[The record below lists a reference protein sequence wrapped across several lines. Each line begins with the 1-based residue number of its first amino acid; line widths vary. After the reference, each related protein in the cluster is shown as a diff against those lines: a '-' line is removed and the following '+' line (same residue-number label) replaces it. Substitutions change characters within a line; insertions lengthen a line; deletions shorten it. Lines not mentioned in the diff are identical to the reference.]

1 MGKVYTGASMSLD
14 GYIAGYDGSGFDQL
28 FQWYGN
34 GDVSVPTADPG
45 MTFSLTPESAAHW
58 AAIREQT
65 AVLVVGRRLFD
76 FTNGW
81 NGNHPLGLPVVVVT
95 HAAPEDW
102 AHPDAPFTFVSGGIE
117 AAIARAQEI
126 AGDKIV
132 ARQRRHDRQP
142 VRARRPARR
151 GLGRS
156 GPGRARRRRAA
167 AQDARGG
174 PDRARRAARAHPGQ
188 PRHPPALRR
197 AQGVTRMRGRLSRP
211 RPGGGS
217 PRGGASR
224 RADAP

>member
-132 ARQRRHDRQP
+132 AVNGGTIASQCAHAGLLDEVWVDLVP
-142 VRARRPARR
+142 VV
-151 GLGRS
+151 L
-156 GPGRARRRRAA
+156 
-167 AQDARGG
+167 
-174 PDRARRAARAHPGQ
+174 
-188 PRHPPALRR
+188 
-197 AQGVTRMRGRLSRP
+197 
-211 RPGGGS
+211 GGGV
-217 PRGGASR
+217 PLLRTLGAGPIVLDGPLEHTQGNR
-224 RADAP
+224 VTHLRFAVRKG

>member
-117 AAIARAQEI
+117 AAIARAQQI
-126 AGDKIV
+126 AGDKVV
-132 ARQRRHDRQP
+132 AVNGGTIASQCAHAGLLDEVWVDLVP
-142 VRARRPARR
+142 VV
-151 GLGRS
+151 L
-156 GPGRARRRRAA
+156 
-167 AQDARGG
+167 
-174 PDRARRAARAHPGQ
+174 
-188 PRHPPALRR
+188 
-197 AQGVTRMRGRLSRP
+197 
-211 RPGGGS
+211 GGGV
-217 PRGGASR
+217 PLLRTLGAGPIVLDGPLEHTQGNR
-224 RADAP
+224 VTHLRFAVRKG

>member
-14 GYIAGYDGSGFDQL
+14 GYIAGHDGSGFDQL

-132 ARQRRHDRQP
+132 AVNGGTIASQCAHAGLLDEVWVDLVP
-142 VRARRPARR
+142 VV
-151 GLGRS
+151 L
-156 GPGRARRRRAA
+156 
-167 AQDARGG
+167 
-174 PDRARRAARAHPGQ
+174 
-188 PRHPPALRR
+188 
-197 AQGVTRMRGRLSRP
+197 
-211 RPGGGS
+211 GGGV
-217 PRGGASR
+217 PLLRTLGAGPIVLDGPLEHTQGNR
-224 RADAP
+224 VTHLRFAVRKG

>member
-132 ARQRRHDRQP
+132 AVNGGTIASQCAHAGLLDEVWVDLVP
-142 VRARRPARR
+142 VV
-151 GLGRS
+151 L
-156 GPGRARRRRAA
+156 
-167 AQDARGG
+167 
-174 PDRARRAARAHPGQ
+174 
-188 PRHPPALRR
+188 
-197 AQGVTRMRGRLSRP
+197 
-211 RPGGGS
+211 GGGV
-217 PRGGASR
+217 PLLRTLGAGPIVLDGPLDHTQGNR
-224 RADAP
+224 VTHLRFAVRKG

>member
-132 ARQRRHDRQP
+132 AVNGGTIASQCAHAGLLDEVWVDLVP
-142 VRARRPARR
+142 VV
-151 GLGRS
+151 L
-156 GPGRARRRRAA
+156 
-167 AQDARGG
+167 
-174 PDRARRAARAHPGQ
+174 
-188 PRHPPALRR
+188 
-197 AQGVTRMRGRLSRP
+197 
-211 RPGGGS
+211 GGGV
-217 PRGGASR
+217 PLLRTLGAGPIVLDGPLEHTQGSR
-224 RADAP
+224 VTHLRFAVRNG

>member
-132 ARQRRHDRQP
+132 AVNAGTIASQCAHAGLLDEVWVDLVP
-142 VRARRPARR
+142 VV
-151 GLGRS
+151 L
-156 GPGRARRRRAA
+156 
-167 AQDARGG
+167 
-174 PDRARRAARAHPGQ
+174 
-188 PRHPPALRR
+188 
-197 AQGVTRMRGRLSRP
+197 
-211 RPGGGS
+211 GGGV
-217 PRGGASR
+217 PLLRTLGAGPIVLDGPLEHTQGNR
-224 RADAP
+224 VTHLRFAVRKG